1 MVPDGTGVSLLE
13 TTLAPADSEAAAS
26 NPTLVPRSIAV
37 HSMERY
43 PGVQFRETRN
53 QPLTPSGCA
62 SETACSTPSMV
73 QPSPCSGFLPAGKSA
88 ARQPNCGLVV
98 ETGSEWPPRPG
109 DLTSSVR
116 QASSKTTVRV
126 NESPSCGL

>member
-73 QPSPCSGFLPAGKSA
+73 QPSPCSGFLPAGKKPEQGDGCTIDGVEHAVSDA
-88 ARQPNCGLVV
+88 QPDGVSGWFLV
-98 ETGSEWPPRPG
+98 S
-109 DLTSSVR
+109 L
-116 QASSKTTVRV
+116 
-126 NESPSCGL
+126 N